1 MIGTSKAFR
10 ARLKLTDEHTAR
22 LQAWASNN
30 FALGWMFRSD
40 RSDNTVLILV
50 ALTDWL
56 RRAASFARTLR
67 AATQRLALPTDA
79 RTLQGHWVHLLREA
93 EVLALCAPELSTS
106 TPPPGPQAVS
116 APVLSNKGS
125 DEKVVIL
132 SR

>member
-22 LQAWASNN
+22 LQAWARNN
-30 FALGWMFRSD
+30 FALSSMFRS
-40 RSDNTVLILV
+40 NNNVVILV
-50 ALTDWL
+50 ALTDRP

-67 AATQRLALPTDA
+67 AAMQRLAVPTDA
-79 RTLQGHWVHLLREA
+79 RTIQGHWVHLLREA

-116 APVLSNKGS
+116 APVCSNNAS